1 MGRSSPEACLDL
13 RGTPCPLNFIRTR
26 LTLESVPPGEVLEVL
41 LDRGDPERM
50 VAEGVAAAGHGVS
63 LEPFDGS
70 AVRLRIRCR
79 GA

>member
-1 MGRSSPEACLDL
+1 
-13 RGTPCPLNFIRTR
+13 
-26 LTLESVPPGEVLEVL
+26 VLEVL